1 LSTDTSPALE
11 EVIAITDRPDDRGST
26 SGPDDPSDPAD
37 AREPPTS
44 QQVRDEIAREILRI
58 YEESYGNG
66 AGDAHALVTEG
77 WVTVIL
83 DDLQLLP
90 NEKFLVENGKADTV
104 MQVRTQYQHAIQA
117 TFKAAI
123 ERATGRSVIGFASST
138 SIEEPRFAAET
149 FKLE

>member
-1 LSTDTSPALE
+1 
-11 EVIAITDRPDDRGST
+11 VIAITDPRKDPGST
-26 SGPDDPSDPAD
+26 SGPEDPGKPSE

-66 AGDAHALVTEG
+66 AGAAHAIVTEG

-83 DDLQLLP
+83 DDLELLP
-90 NEKFLVENGKADTV
+90 NERFLVENGKGETV
-104 MQVRTQYQHAIQA
+104 MQVRTQYQHAIRA
-117 TFKAAI
+117 TFQAAI
-123 ERATGRSVIGFASST
+123 ERATGRSVVGFASTT
-138 SIEEPRFAAET
+138 SLEEAPFAAEI